1 MKKSIVLI
9 SLLIIAIAMIV
20 LGCTGSNNSGSPT
33 VTPAPPTA
41 TGATTVPA
49 GSVATVPAIPSVAP
63 AVNSS
68 VTAATSNISAGVNA
82 TNSTY
87 IDPSIVD
94 ITNET
99 DESVPNLG

>member
-20 LGCTGSNNSGSPT
+20 LGCTGSNNSGSLT
-33 VTPAPPTA
+33 VTPAPAA

>member
-1 MKKSIVLI
+1 MKRSIMLI
-9 SLLIIAIAMIV
+9 SLLIIVAAIVV
-20 LGCTGSNNSGSPT
+20 LGCTGNNNSGTPT
-33 VTPAPPTA
+33 VTPPPTA
-41 TGATTVPA
+41 TGATSVPA

-68 VTAATSNISAGVNA
+68 VTTATSNISAGVNA

-99 DESVPNLG
+99 DESVPDLG